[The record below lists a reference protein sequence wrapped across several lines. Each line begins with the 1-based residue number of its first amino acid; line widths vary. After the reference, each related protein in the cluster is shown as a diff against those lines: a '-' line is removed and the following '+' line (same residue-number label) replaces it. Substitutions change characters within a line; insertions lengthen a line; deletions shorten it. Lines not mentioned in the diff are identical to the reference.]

1 MKRVRYPAEFK
12 AEAVK
17 QVTQRGHGVVDV
29 AKRLGMSDKSLY
41 LWVRLAQQQQG
52 VGSGE
57 NASLKA
63 EVSRLKAEL
72 KRANEER
79 DIPKKGRNVLCQTVR
94 VKYAFMAAHQSQ
106 FRVSSMCRVLR
117 IQRSGYYAWKTRP
130 KSSRSLADESL
141 LLNIKQS
148 FEDSLGI
155 YGSPRV
161 HCDLRE
167 AGIAC
172 GEKRVAR
179 LMRQAQLRSVRGYKR
194 PRYRIGM
201 PATTAPNRLQRE
213 FTVAQVDQVCVTD
226 ITYIRTH
233 EGWLYLTVVIDLYS
247 RSVVGW
253 SMNSTMATELVL
265 DALMMAVWRR
275 RPKTPVMIH
284 SDQGSQFGSD
294 DFNRWCK
301 DNQLVPSMSRRGNCW
316 DNAVAESFFS
326 SLKKERIKRRIYA
339 SRQEAKSDV
348 FDYIEGFY
356 NRVRR
361 HSHLDQLS
369 PLAFEQLRTGS

>member
-1 MKRVRYPAEFK
+1 MAEHQGLF
-12 AEAVK
+12 
-17 QVTQRGHGVVDV
+17 
-29 AKRLGMSDKSLY
+29 RL
-41 LWVRLAQQQQG
+41 
-52 VGSGE
+52 
-57 NASLKA
+57 
-63 EVSRLKAEL
+63 
-72 KRANEER
+72 
-79 DIPKKGRNVLCQTVR
+79 
-94 VKYAFMAAHQSQ
+94 
-106 FRVSSMCRVLR
+106 SSMCRVLR
-117 IQRSGYYAWKTRP
+117 IQRSGYYAWKATP
-130 KSSRSLADESL
+130 KSARTLTDESL
-141 LLNIKQS
+141 MADTRKS
-148 FEDSLGI
+148 FEESQGI
-155 YGSPRV
+155 YGSPRI

-194 PRYRIGM
+194 PRYRVGI
-201 PATTAPNRLQRE
+201 PSTTAPNLLQRE
-213 FTVAQVDQVCVTD
+213 FTVAHPDQVWVTD
-226 ITYIRTH
+226 ITYIRTY

-247 RSVVGW
+247 RAVVGW
-253 SMNSTMATELVL
+253 SMKSTMATELVL

-275 RPKTPVMIH
+275 CPKTPVMIH

-294 DFNRWCK
+294 EFNRWCK
-301 DNQLVPSMSRRGNCW
+301 DNRLVPSMSRRGNCW

-361 HSHLDQLS
+361 HSHLDQMS
-369 PLAFEQLRTGS
+369 PLAFEQLQTGS

>member
-1 MKRVRYPAEFK
+1 M
-12 AEAVK
+12 
-17 QVTQRGHGVVDV
+17 
-29 AKRLGMSDKSLY
+29 
-41 LWVRLAQQQQG
+41 
-52 VGSGE
+52 
-57 NASLKA
+57 
-63 EVSRLKAEL
+63 
-72 KRANEER
+72 
-79 DIPKKGRNVLCQTVR
+79 
-94 VKYAFMAAHQSQ
+94 KYAFVAEHKGQ
-106 FRVSSMCRVLR
+106 FRLSSMCRVLR
-117 IQRSGYYAWKTRP
+117 IQRSGYYVWKAVP
-130 KSSRSLADESL
+130 KSARTLADESL
-141 LLNIKQS
+141 ITDIRKS

-194 PRYRIGM
+194 PHHKVGM
-201 PATTAPNRLQRE
+201 PSTTAPNLLQRE
-213 FTVAQVDQVCVTD
+213 FTVARPDQVWVTD
-226 ITYIRTH
+226 ITYIRTY

-247 RSVVGW
+247 RAVVGW
-253 SMNSTMATELVL
+253 SMKSTMATELVL

-294 DFNRWCK
+294 EFNRWCK

-316 DNAVAESFFS
+316 DNAVAESLFS

-369 PLAFEQLRTGS
+369 PLAFEQLQTGS